1 MGRVR
6 MILETDRISLRQF
19 THDDQHLLFEL
30 DNDPQVMRY
39 LNGGQPTDRSEVIEM
54 LEWCLGYYER
64 GDAYGLWAAI
74 DNLTGVFVGWFHFR
88 PRQQDGPLEPELGY
102 RLHRANW
109 GKGLAT
115 EASQALI
122 DRGFEQFGVERVHAE
137 TMVVHAASRRV
148 MEKVGMRLV
157 RTFVADWPVR
167 IEGDEHGDVEYAITR
182 DEWIADRHK
191 TSTRS

>member
-1 MGRVR
+1 VRV
-6 MILETDRISLRQF
+6 IVETDRMRLRQF
-19 THDDQHLLFEL
+19 TSEDQQALFEL

-39 LNGGQPTDRSEVIEM
+39 VNGGRPTERSEVTEA
-54 LEWCLGYYER
+54 LESWLGDYEH
-64 GDAYGLWAAI
+64 GDAYGFWAAI
-74 DNLTGVFVGWFHFR
+74 DGTTDALLGWFHFR
-88 PRQQDGPLEPELGY
+88 PGREDGPLEPELGY
-102 RLHRANW
+102 RLHRVNW
-109 GKGLAT
+109 GSGLAA
-115 EASQALI
+115 EGSQALI

-182 DEWIADRHK
+182 EEWISDR
-191 TSTRS
+191 RRVAGRP